1 MSVHAGFGRSPAAEL
16 SDRPE
21 ETLIIDCADRAEEPP
36 ALKKRKSG
44 VLTKPND
51 SAIHPSGPKFINSW
65 LWKHYK
71 LSPRSD
77 CDKWGLCV
85 VCQKAGEITW
95 VSRVD
100 ESHTAESIA
109 TLLKE
114 CHEVQYQM
122 GTRLDS
128 ITMVPISKQQFS
140 NCWMKM

>member
-1 MSVHAGFGRSPAAEL
+1 MHAGFSRSPAAEL

-21 ETLIIDCADRAEEPP
+21 ETLTIDCADRAEVSEEPP

-51 SAIHPSGPKFINSW
+51 SAAKGAIHPSGPKFINSW

-85 VCQKAGEITW
+85 VCQKAGDIT
-95 VSRVD
+95 
-100 ESHTAESIA
+100 
-109 TLLKE
+109 
-114 CHEVQYQM
+114 
-122 GTRLDS
+122 
-128 ITMVPISKQQFS
+128 
-140 NCWMKM
+140 